1 MLKVIHAADLH
12 LDSPFAALSS
22 DQAAQRREELRQL
35 PQRLA
40 DLANERQADL
50 VLLAGDLL
58 DGARCTR
65 ETALELARAL
75 GRIQAPVFISPG
87 NHDPYTAASVYAQPI
102 WPDNV
107 HIFTSPVPEGVV
119 LEHLGCTVY
128 GAAFTREHP
137 ERGVLEGFR
146 AQAKDGLSVMVAHG
160 NTMGE
165 DYGGIT
171 PAQIG
176 DSGLTYLALGHIHQG
191 SGLQRAG
198 DTFWAYPGCPEGR
211 GFDETGDKG
220 VLEVTLDGGQVQVQ
234 FLSLCRRRYEI
245 LDVDVTGAQD
255 VLACVERSLPTRT
268 QEDILRLRLMGEGE
282 ISPSLLARLEQALA
296 PRCYALEVQ
305 DRTRAPRQLWARA
318 GEDSLTGLFLAAL
331 KDCPEGELRELAV
344 RFGLSALEQGEDV
357 SP

>member
-12 LDSPFAALSS
+12 LDSPFSGLPPA
-22 DQAAQRREELRQL
+22 QAAQRREELRQL

-40 DLANERQADL
+40 ELANQRQADL

-58 DGARCTR
+58 DSARCTR
-65 ETALELARAL
+65 ETVQEFARTL
-75 GRIQAPVFISPG
+75 GRIQAPVFIAPG
-87 NHDPYTAASVYAQPI
+87 NHDPYTPNSPYAQPI

-107 HIFTSPVPEGVV
+107 HIFTSPVPEGVH
-119 LEHLGCTVY
+119 LEELGCTVY

-137 ERGVLEGFR
+137 ERGLLDGFC
-146 AQAKDGLSVMVAHG
+146 AGPGAGLNLMVAHG

-171 PAQIG
+171 SAQIR
-176 DSGLTYLALGHIHQG
+176 DSGLDYLALGHIHQG

-220 VLEVTLDGGQVQVQ
+220 VLEVTLDMGRVQAQ
-234 FLSLCRRRYEI
+234 FLSLCGRRYEI
-245 LDVDVTGAQD
+245 LDVDVTDARD
-255 VLACVERSLPTRT
+255 LTDRVERELPLASGEHIFRV
-268 QEDILRLRLMGEGE
+268 RLTGQAD
-282 ISPSLLARLEQALA
+282 ISPEQLRHLEQALA
-296 PRCYALEVQ
+296 PRCYALELQ
-305 DRTRAPRQLWARA
+305 DRTRTPQRVWERV
-318 GEDSLTGLFLAAL
+318 GEDSLTGLFLSAMAAQ
-331 KDCPEGELRELAV
+331 PEGELRELAV